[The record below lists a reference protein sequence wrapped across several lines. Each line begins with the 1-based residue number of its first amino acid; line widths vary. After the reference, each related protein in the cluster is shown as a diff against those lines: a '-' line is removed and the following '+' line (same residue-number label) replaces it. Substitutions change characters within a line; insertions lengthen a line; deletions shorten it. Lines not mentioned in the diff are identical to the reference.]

1 MEGFTIIDGI
11 SLGVILLSAILAYSR
26 GFVRELLAIAGWAA
40 AAVVAYMF
48 APQAVPLAREIPY
61 LNTLIEGCEP
71 ATITAFA
78 LVFAVAL
85 VIVSIFTP
93 VFAGVVQRSALG
105 GIDQGLGF
113 LFGIARGAL
122 LVIIAIIVYD
132 RAVVDDTLPM
142 VDNSRTAMIVD
153 QMSGPIDEAIPSNAP
168 GWIVS
173 TYENLIA
180 DCGLPSGSASGTGG
194 TGNGN

>member
-11 SLGVILLSAILAYSR
+11 AAAVILISGILAYSR
-26 GFVRELLAIAGWAA
+26 GFVREILAIAGWVAA
-40 AAVVAYMF
+40 AFVAYFF

-85 VIVSIFTP
+85 VIVSLFTP

-113 LFGIARGAL
+113 LFGVARGAL
-122 LVIIAIIVYD
+122 LVIIAFVIYD
-132 RAVVDDTLPM
+132 RVITDDAVPM
-142 VDNSRTAMIVD
+142 VDDSRTAVIVA
-153 QMSGPIDEAIPSNAP
+153 QMSQPIDEAIPNDAP
-168 GWIVS
+168 GWIVG
-173 TYENLIA
+173 TYENLI
-180 DCGLPSGSASGTGG
+180 GTC
-194 TGNGN
+194 TEEPAPAE